1 MITIGKSKYQV
12 LPETTEETLSEVDK
26 NCLTMVKTNGP
37 NLLTRTDK
45 REGSEGDFSTV
56 ATATE

>member
-1 MITIGKSKYQV
+1 M
-12 LPETTEETLSEVDK
+12 LPETADETLSEVDK

-37 NLLTRTDK
+37 NSLTATDK
-45 REGSEGDFSTV
+45 IEGSEGDSPI

>member
-1 MITIGKSKYQV
+1 M
-12 LPETTEETLSEVDK
+12 LPETAEETLSEVDK

-37 NLLTRTDK
+37 NSLTGTDK
-45 REGSEGDFSTV
+45 KKGSEGDFSA